1 MKVTQYESI
10 SASKQL
16 KDILN
21 LLRLKQESYGKFK
34 IEIKKEK
41 DKLLDYKQLFIVIT
55 IISWFL
61 KGYIEN
67 NPKVRKITL
76 LNMQKQ

>member
-41 DKLLDYKQLFIVIT
+41 DKLLDY
-55 IISWFL
+55 
-61 KGYIEN
+61 
-67 NPKVRKITL
+67 
-76 LNMQKQ
+76 